1 MTVAWEPSER
11 ERDRRRLR
19 RRARMR
25 AGVIAAASTAM
36 VAAAAGVGITHTSG
50 WPRVRQRFF
59 SWSEIADAWPAARTG
74 MIVNLELFAVCGVA
88 AGALGLLVALL
99 RTLTGP
105 VFLPVRLLAA
115 AYTDLFR
122 GLPVILV
129 LYLVGFGV
137 PALRLRG
144 LPTDPLVLGGA
155 ALVLTYSAYV
165 AEVFRAGIESV
176 HPSQVAAAR
185 SLGLTHAQTMRRVV
199 LPQAVRR
206 VTPPLLND
214 AISLQKDSSL
224 VSVLGV
230 VDAVRAAQIA
240 TSANF
245 NYSPYVLAGLMFLAI
260 TVPLTRVTD
269 HLAARSARRRGGGPG
284 AGAGAGPGAGG
295 TAGSVR

>member
-1 MTVAWEPSER
+1 M
-11 ERDRRRLR
+11 
-19 RRARMR
+19 
-25 AGVIAAASTAM
+25 IAAAST
-36 VAAAAGVGITHTSG
+36 VAVAVAAGVGITRASG

-59 SWSEIADAWPAARTG
+59 SWSEITAAWPAARTG
-74 MIVNLELFAVCGVA
+74 MIVNLELFAVCGAA

-99 RTLTGP
+99 RTLAGP
-105 VFLPVRLLAA
+105 VFLPLRLLAA

-144 LPTDPLVLGGA
+144 LPTDPLVLGG

-206 VTPPLLND
+206 VIPPLLND

-240 TSANF
+240 TSAHF

-260 TVPLTRVTD
+260 TVPLTRITD
-269 HLAARSARRRGGGPG
+269 HLAARSARRRGAGIGIGIGPGIGVG
-284 AGAGAGPGAGG
+284 AGAG
-295 TAGSVR
+295 GSR

>member
-1 MTVAWEPSER
+1 MTAAWEPSER
-11 ERDRRRLR
+11 ERARRRLR
-19 RRARMR
+19 RRARLR
-25 AGVIAAASTAM
+25 SAVIAAAST
-36 VAAAAGVGITHTSG
+36 VAVAVAAGVGITRASG

-59 SWSEIADAWPAARTG
+59 SWSEITAAWPATRHG
-74 MIVNLELFAVCGVA
+74 MIVNLELFVVCGAA

-99 RTLTGP
+99 RTLAGP
-105 VFLPVRLLAA
+105 VFLPLRLLAA

-155 ALVLTYSAYV
+155 ALVLTYSAYI

-206 VTPPLLND
+206 VIPPLLND

-240 TSANF
+240 TSAHF
-245 NYSPYVLAGLMFLAI
+245 NYSPYVLAGLMFLVI
-260 TVPLTRVTD
+260 TVPLTRITD
-269 HLAARSARRRGGGPG
+269 HLAARSARRRGAGIGIGIGIG
-284 AGAGAGPGAGG
+284 AGAGG
-295 TAGSVR
+295 

>member
-1 MTVAWEPSER
+1 M
-11 ERDRRRLR
+11 
-19 RRARMR
+19 
-25 AGVIAAASTAM
+25 IAAASTAV
-36 VAAAAGVGITHTSG
+36 VAVAVVVGVTHTSG

-59 SWSEIADAWPAARTG
+59 SGTEIAAAWPAARHG
-74 MIVNLELFAVCGVA
+74 MAVNLELFAACGLA

-99 RTLTGP
+99 RTLAGP

-115 AYTDLFR
+115 VYTDLFR

-129 LYLVGFGV
+129 VYLVGFGV

-144 LPTDPLVLGGA
+144 FPSDPRVLGGA
-155 ALVLTYSAYV
+155 ALVLTYTAYV

-185 SLGLTHAQTMRRVV
+185 SLGLSHAQTMRRVV

-206 VTPPLLND
+206 VAPALLND

-240 TSANF
+240 TSAHF

-269 HLAARSARRRGGGPG
+269 HLAVRAARRRGDRRAGGGP
-284 AGAGAGPGAGG
+284 
-295 TAGSVR
+295 